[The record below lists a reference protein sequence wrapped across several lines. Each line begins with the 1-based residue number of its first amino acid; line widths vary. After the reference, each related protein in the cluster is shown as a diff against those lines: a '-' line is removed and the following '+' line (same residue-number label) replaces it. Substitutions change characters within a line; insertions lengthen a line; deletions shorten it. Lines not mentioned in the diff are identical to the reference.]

1 MLNIPFGCCFLFLKN
16 RTAQIIKQEFIP
28 VKFLCNFRLNKVIME
43 NTLNELQHQIS
54 VRPETCYFEKP
65 ASLAEIN
72 ELETYLRLCL
82 PDSYK
87 RFLLRYNGGFIVNP
101 VLISK
106 SKPSLETLKWNCHLL
121 LGIHEIVA
129 AYDRIDYKFYNSNYR
144 FIPFCHTD
152 NQELL
157 DFRAL
162 PNPYTDSAVYDAWHE
177 VGPQQWLEQEIY
189 PDFGAFLK
197 AYIDKPYELRL
208 IG

>member
-1 MLNIPFGCCFLFLKN
+1 LY
-16 RTAQIIKQEFIP
+16 
-28 VKFLCNFRLNKVIME
+28 NFRLYLPIME
-43 NTLNELQHQIS
+43 NTLNKLHHQIN
-54 VRPETCYFEKP
+54 VRPEIAYFEKP

-87 RFLLRYNGGFIVNP
+87 RFLLCYNGGFFVNP
-101 VLISK
+101 VLFPK

-144 FIPFCHTD
+144 FIPFCHTA

-157 DFRAL
+157 VFRAL
-162 PNPYTDSAVYDAWHE
+162 PNPYADSAVYDAWHE
-177 VGPQQWLEQEIY
+177 VGPQQWLEQILY
-189 PDFGAFLK
+189 PGFFSFLN
-197 AYIDKPYELRL
+197 AYIDNPYEIRL